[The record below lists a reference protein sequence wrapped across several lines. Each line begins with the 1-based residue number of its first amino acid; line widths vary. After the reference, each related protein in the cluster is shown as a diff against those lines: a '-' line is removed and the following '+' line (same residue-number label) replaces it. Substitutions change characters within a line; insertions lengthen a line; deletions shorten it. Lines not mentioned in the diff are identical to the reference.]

1 MVEFIKGM
9 LMFLAYVAP
18 LGVIL
23 LLVRKFT
30 KIPDELFRKALHFVL
45 LGAYI
50 PLLFTFETW
59 WICFIF
65 VCSLGVVL
73 FPVLKLAGKIKGF
86 SAFVNER
93 KGGEFTSSMVLA
105 VGVMAGSILI
115 GWGIFNDKFL
125 VLASVYSWGVGDA
138 FAALVGKRFGKHK
151 ITWKF
156 VDNKKSYEGSLA
168 MIATS
173 ALSVFIVL
181 LIRGGIHP
189 LLCALIAVV
198 AAAASTFVELC
209 SKDGIDTIT
218 CPAVSMA
225 IILGFIKIIG
235 G

>member
-1 MVEFIKGM
+1 MAEFVKGM

-23 LLVRKFT
+23 LLIRKFT

-73 FPVLKLAGKIKGF
+73 FPVLKFAGKIKGF

-105 VGVMAGSILI
+105 VGVMA
-115 GWGIFNDKFL
+115 DRK
-125 VLASVYSWGVGDA
+125 SVV
-138 FAALVGKRFGKHK
+138 
-151 ITWKF
+151 
-156 VDNKKSYEGSLA
+156 
-168 MIATS
+168 
-173 ALSVFIVL
+173 
-181 LIRGGIHP
+181 
-189 LLCALIAVV
+189 
-198 AAAASTFVELC
+198 
-209 SKDGIDTIT
+209 
-218 CPAVSMA
+218 
-225 IILGFIKIIG
+225 
-235 G
+235 